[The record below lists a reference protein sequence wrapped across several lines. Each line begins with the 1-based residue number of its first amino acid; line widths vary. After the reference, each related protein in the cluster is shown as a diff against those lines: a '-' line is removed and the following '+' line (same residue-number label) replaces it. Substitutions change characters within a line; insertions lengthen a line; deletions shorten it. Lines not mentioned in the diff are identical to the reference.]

1 MSINSMPLENATPGL
16 EEGTYKSLEH
26 PTTQKAVTPGASPGG
41 PVAKTL
47 FQSRGYVKPWLG
59 ERRSP
64 ILHSSRACAPQLLS
78 PCAPEAAPP
87 QQQACLTR
95 LQLRPDNQINK

>member
-1 MSINSMPLENATPGL
+1 MQE
-16 EEGTYKSLEH
+16 
-26 PTTQKAVTPGASPGG
+26 PGASHYTESSATRGLPGG

-78 PCAPEAAPP
+78 PCAPEAA
-87 QQQACLTR
+87 LHSS
-95 LQLRPDNQINK
+95 RPA